1 MLQDRQLLPPK
12 EKTIQ
17 SKVWWI
23 AKWAVTILILSY
35 IYVTFQKEQT
45 GIRDVG
51 RVLRAAFS
59 GANVFSLSVL
69 FLLVPLNWTL
79 ESFKWMLLA
88 QKAVKI
94 SFPEAFRSTLTG
106 LAVGVA
112 VPAQLGDT
120 LGRITSLRSEQRLKT
135 LGAALVSNG
144 IQFYV
149 SVLGGTLSWLL
160 VGSSLTLP
168 ALYVSL
174 IEVLL
179 VIIVVGGLLV
189 GIFRKKIVN
198 LSSQRPWVIKLKE
211 NVEVINR
218 YTSRDL
224 GLALGLG
231 AFRYGVFVVQFVLA
245 LTLFNLPIAWHALVS
260 CVGLILLAKT
270 LLPAIHVIG
279 DLGLREFTALLVFKS
294 YGLPSEKIVAATF
307 LIWLINILGPLL
319 VGVFLIWKHQWN
331 TRYA

>member
-17 SKVWWI
+17 SKVWLL
-23 AKWAVTILILSY
+23 AKWVVTALILSY
-35 IYVTFQKEQT
+35 IYATFQKEQT
-45 GIRDVG
+45 GVRDIG
-51 RVLRAAFS
+51 RVLSA
-59 GANVFSLSVL
+59 VFTNSHGVSLLVL

-79 ESFKWMLLA
+79 ESLKWMLLA

-112 VPAQLGDT
+112 LPAQLGDT
-120 LGRITSLRSEQRLKT
+120 LGRITSLRSKQRLKT

-149 SVLGGTLSWLL
+149 SVLGGTLSWWL
-160 VGSSLTLP
+160 VGSSLALP
-168 ALYVSL
+168 TYYELL
-174 IEVLL
+174 IEALL
-179 VIIVVGGLLV
+179 ILIVFGGLLV
-189 GIFRKKIVN
+189 GIFRKKLVN
-198 LSSQRPWVIKLKE
+198 WPSKRTWALKIKE
-211 NVEVINR
+211 NIEVVNR
-218 YTSRDL
+218 YTGRDL
-224 GLALGLG
+224 GVALGIG
-231 AFRYGVFVVQFVLA
+231 AVRYAVFVGQFVLA
-245 LTLFNLPIAWHALVS
+245 LSLFDLPMALPDLLS

-270 LLPAIHVIG
+270 LLPAINILG
-279 DLGLREFTALLVFKS
+279 DLGLRQFTALLVFES
-294 YGLPSEKIVAATF
+294 YGLAPERIVAATF

-319 VGVFLIWKHQWN
+319 VGLVLLWKHQWN